1 MKSWQFYEENNEL
14 AEEISKKFK
23 ISKLLAQIL
32 INKNVT
38 KDDEIEVFLNPKRNN
53 FYDPFLMPDMEKAV
67 ERIIKAIENK
77 EKVLIYGDY
86 DVDGITSTTVLKKFL
101 EKLGMTVDYHIPNR
115 LKEGYGLNKEAI
127 EKIAE
132 KGTQLMITVDC
143 GISGVEETEYAKSK
157 GIDVIITDHHEPG
170 EKLPNAIAVVDA
182 KIKTNRY
189 PFNQLAGVG
198 VVFKLIQAL
207 SIRLKLDEKEYL
219 QYLDLVCLGTI
230 SDIVPLVDENRVIAK
245 LGLKLVNVTKNIG
258 LRTLLESAGYTVADS
273 NTISFG
279 IAPRVNA
286 CGRMGFADQALGLLL
301 SENRNDALEL
311 ATKLNEYNKERQ
323 EKEKKIFN
331 DALELI
337 EQDEENSPAIVL
349 GKEGWHHGVIGIVSS
364 KITEMFFK
372 PSILIGFEG
381 EEGKGSGRSIPGIDL
396 HEALLKCGN
405 NLEKYGGHA
414 MAIGL
419 SLKKENFGEFKKE
432 LNEYLASLNIG
443 EIKQIIK
450 VDAIAD
456 LQSISMKIV
465 EELKLLEP
473 FGEENKMP
481 IFCLKNLKIY
491 SIRALTEGKHL
502 KLTLRDDNMEIGAIG
517 FNMGEMTN
525 SLKIGDKV
533 DIIGALEINEYNG
546 YRNIQ
551 MNLKDVMKSL

>member
-14 AEEISKKFK
+14 AEEISNKFK

-127 EKIAE
+127 EEIAE

-456 LQSISMKIV
+456 LQSISMKTV

-525 SLKIGDKV
+525 CLKIGDKV

>member
-14 AEEISKKFK
+14 AEEISNKFK

-127 EKIAE
+127 EEIAE

-143 GISGVEETEYAKSK
+143 GISGVEETEYAKLK

-170 EKLPNAIAVVDA
+170 ENLPNAIAVVDA

-381 EEGKGSGRSIPGIDL
+381 DEGKGSGRSIPGIDL

-456 LQSISMKIV
+456 LQSISMKTV

>member
-14 AEEISKKFK
+14 AEEISNKFK

-127 EKIAE
+127 EEIAE

-143 GISGVEETEYAKSK
+143 GISGVEETEYAKLK

-456 LQSISMKIV
+456 LQSISMKTV